1 MSVHEKQ
8 KHFKC
13 WICEKEFGEKSK
25 LKQQIIVVHEKLKAY
40 KCLICEVEFGQ
51 KIGLKKHISVFFMKT
66 KVIPTCRGKNCL
78 SDHLKSK
85 HPAIEKTCVWSVRLF
100 KVET

>member
-25 LKQQIIVVHEKLKAY
+25 LKQQIIAVHKKLKAY

-51 KIGLKKHISVFFMKT
+51 KIGLKKHMSVVHENKSNHNLPRQ
-66 KVIPTCRGKNCL
+66 KL
-78 SDHLKSK
+78 SQG
-85 HPAIEKTCVWSVRLF
+85 PF
-100 KVET
+100 